1 MYQKFLFAL
10 LAFSFILLS
19 QSCFFDK
26 GKNIP
31 DVSNIKVNVEIKDFN
46 QRLFSIDT
54 NDIQNGISE
63 LRRDFPVFFDVYFR
77 NVKPFRQKEE
87 LDEVFYSY
95 VKDYLKDPFI
105 QSLGDTTHIVFN
117 DFSKYEKEL
126 NQAFRFYKHYFPNK
140 NVPLVYSFSS
150 NFNFAA
156 FIFSFDEQ
164 QDAIGIGLDMLLGK
178 DYPYWKLGIQNPAFS
193 DYITRAFTPEHFTKK
208 TLDPLIND
216 FLEIPASDRLLDMMI
231 YNGKK
236 LHLLDLLLPL
246 TPDSIKWEY
255 STKQTEW
262 VKNNEFDMWTLFLS
276 EKLLYETDLSK
287 TKKLVDQSPSS
298 PGMPPESPGRT
309 ANFMGLKIIQAFMK
323 KNPDTTIKQLI
334 NMDAQEIFNK
344 SKYKP
349 LRTKR

>member
-10 LAFSFILLS
+10 LTFSFIVS
-19 QSCFFDK
+19 IQSCFFDK

-31 DVSNIKVNVEIKDFN
+31 DVSNIKVDVEIKDFN
-46 QRLFSIDT
+46 QQLFSIDT

-63 LRRDFPVFFDVYFR
+63 LQKDFPVFFDIYFR
-77 NVKPFRQKEE
+77 NVKPFKLQKE
-87 LDEVFYSY
+87 LDETFYSHISA
-95 VKDYLKDPFI
+95 YLRDPFI
-105 QSLGDTTHIVFN
+105 RSLADTTQIVFN

-126 NQAFRFYKHYFPNK
+126 NQAFRFYKHYFPDK
-140 NVPLVYSFSS
+140 KVPIVYTFIS

-156 FIFSFDEQ
+156 FIFSIDEQ

-178 DYPYWKLGIQNPAFS
+178 DYPYWKLGVQNPAFS
-193 DYITRAFTPEHFTKK
+193 NYITRAFTPEHFTKK

-216 FLEIPASDRLLDMMI
+216 MVEIPNSDRLLDMMM

-236 LHLLDLLLPL
+236 LYLLDLLLPN

-255 STKQTEW
+255 SSKQTEW
-262 VKNNEFDMWTLFLS
+262 VEKNEHIMWAVFL
-276 EKLLYETDLSK
+276 EQQLLHETDLSK

-309 ANFMGLKIIQAFMK
+309 ANFMALKIIKAFVK
-323 KNPDTTIKQLI
+323 RNPDISVQQLI
-334 NMDAQEIFNK
+334 DMEAQKILDK

-349 LRTKR
+349 RLK